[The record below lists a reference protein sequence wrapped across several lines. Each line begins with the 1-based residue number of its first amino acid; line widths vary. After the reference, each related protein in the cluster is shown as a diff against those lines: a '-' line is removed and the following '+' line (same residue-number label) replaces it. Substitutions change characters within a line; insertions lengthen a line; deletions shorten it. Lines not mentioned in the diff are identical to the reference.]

1 MKNLLE
7 FGPNINEVM
16 VISMSEYDLH
26 WISAVIDPDDFTEY
40 VNKFRTSVVEKLNKD
55 KFNVE
60 RYIKYEENDIVTK
73 IQNGDVSMMYNIP
86 EYTVSG
92 TDRIFP
98 ESNSAYSFYF
108 ETIKYGELNIKLD

>member
-1 MKNLLE
+1 
-7 FGPNINEVM
+7 
-16 VISMSEYDLH
+16 
-26 WISAVIDPDDFTEY
+26 
-40 VNKFRTSVVEKLNKD
+40 
-55 KFNVE
+55 
-60 RYIKYEENDIVTK
+60 
-73 IQNGDVSMMYNIP
+73 MMYNIP